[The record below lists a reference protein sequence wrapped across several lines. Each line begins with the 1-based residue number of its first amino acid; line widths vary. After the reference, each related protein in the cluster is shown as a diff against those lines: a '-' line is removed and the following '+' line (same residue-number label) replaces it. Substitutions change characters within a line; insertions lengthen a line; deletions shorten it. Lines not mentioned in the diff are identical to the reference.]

1 MKVEGKAKWGILGTA
16 KIAREALVPGIRDAS
31 NSELAGIASR
41 SKESAGEFAE
51 RFDVPNSFG
60 SYEELLED
68 DSIDFVYVPLPNHL
82 HGKWSREAA
91 RHGKHVLCEKPLGA
105 TAREVAETFEV
116 AEKEGVTLM
125 EGFMYRFH
133 PQVRKV
139 KELLEEGIIGE
150 PRFFR
155 GAHSFSLVTENRED
169 DIRWKEEMDGGSL
182 MDLGTY
188 SVNTVRYLFD
198 EEPNRVFARDRK
210 HPDHTAEAETQAIL
224 EFPGNKSA
232 AIDSSFLLDHRA
244 NYEVVSENGKI
255 EAFNTY
261 NPGLGKET
269 RIEIKKGNVTEKEA
283 VKGVNEY
290 ALEVEGL
297 VNSVKEGTRP
307 LVDPEDSINNAKVLE
322 AIRESAEK
330 EKWVELQ

>member
-1 MKVEGKAKWGILGTA
+1 MNSKGKAKWGILGTA
-16 KIAREALVPGIRDAS
+16 KIAREALVPGIRDAN

-41 SKESAGEFAE
+41 SKGSAEKFAE
-51 RFDVPNSFG
+51 RFDVPNSYG

-68 DSIDFVYVPLPNHL
+68 EKIDFVYIPLPNHL

-105 TAREVAETFEV
+105 TAEEVEKTFEV
-116 AEKEGVTLM
+116 AERQGVTLM

-139 KELLEEGIIGE
+139 KELLKKGEIGE
-150 PRFFR
+150 PRLFR
-155 GAHSFSLVTENRED
+155 GAHSFSLITRDRED

-198 EEPNRVFARDRK
+198 EEPNRVFARDTK
-210 HPDHTAEAETQAIL
+210 HPNHSAEAETQAIL
-224 EFPGNKSA
+224 EFPGSRSA
-232 AIDSSFLLDHRA
+232 TIDSSFLLDHRA
-244 NYEVVSENGKI
+244 NYELVSEAGKI
-255 EAFNTY
+255 QAFNTY
-261 NPGLGKET
+261 APGLRKET
-269 RIEIKKGNVTEKEA
+269 KIEVKKRNVTEKEIL
-283 VKGVNEY
+283 KGVNEY

-297 VNSVKEGTRP
+297 VNSVKEGTSP
-307 LVDPEDSINNAKVLE
+307 LVDSEDSINNAKVLE
-322 AIRESAEK
+322 AIRESVEK
-330 EKWVELQ
+330 EKWVELK